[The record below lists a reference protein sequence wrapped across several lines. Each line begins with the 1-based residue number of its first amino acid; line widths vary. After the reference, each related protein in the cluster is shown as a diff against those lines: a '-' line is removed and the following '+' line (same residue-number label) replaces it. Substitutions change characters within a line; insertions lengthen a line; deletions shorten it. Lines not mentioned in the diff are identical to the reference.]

1 METTRNASMITRNEV
16 RDYCTSKRYVN
27 NGDNVYVIPK
37 NHIYGNEENNPRT
50 EYGDIETLAEDIRTN
65 GQHKPLIA
73 FVYKTPH
80 GVCIDLADGYRRF
93 RAIEPGSDVK
103 VQLIREIP
111 TLERRLEI
119 AYRSQDNKRL
129 TPMEAGNIF
138 RHFAEAGMP
147 VNEIAVKFGVSRMH
161 VDEMIRLSME
171 PEDIKQAI
179 ATGAIT
185 PTAAVELSKKV
196 KDADE
201 RKAIVRGAVE
211 TGTKIKVKDVKN
223 IADTPAND
231 ALPTSPVPSTD
242 SPQQTISGNEA
253 TQGTKEDNSGTQDKN
268 HVIVVRYYKLIAAVK
283 VCGNLRSAQ
292 KEAEAWRDLDGYH
305 VGIFNQELFINTLF
319 RIK

>member
-1 METTRNASMITRNEV
+1 M
-16 RDYCTSKRYVN
+16 
-27 NGDNVYVIPK
+27 
-37 NHIYGNEENNPRT
+37 
-50 EYGDIETLAEDIRTN
+50 
-65 GQHKPLIA
+65 
-73 FVYKTPH
+73 
-80 GVCIDLADGYRRF
+80 
-93 RAIEPGSDVK
+93 
-103 VQLIREIP
+103 
-111 TLERRLEI
+111 
-119 AYRSQDNKRL
+119 
-129 TPMEAGNIF
+129 
-138 RHFAEAGMP
+138 
-147 VNEIAVKFGVSRMH
+147 
-161 VDEMIRLSME
+161 
-171 PEDIKQAI
+171 
-179 ATGAIT
+179 
-185 PTAAVELSKKV
+185 
-196 KDADE
+196 
-201 RKAIVRGAVE
+201 RGAVE